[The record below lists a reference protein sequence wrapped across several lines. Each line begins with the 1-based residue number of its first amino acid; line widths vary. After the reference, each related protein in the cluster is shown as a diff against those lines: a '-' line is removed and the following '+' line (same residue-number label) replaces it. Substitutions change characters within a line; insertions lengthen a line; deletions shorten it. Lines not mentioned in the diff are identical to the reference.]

1 MMSTKKNIATLQE
14 ELVEEFSEFEDWQE
28 KYEFIIE
35 LGFDLPDFDC
45 AYKNEEHRILGC
57 QSNVWIHTTYDAEK
71 HQMVYTADSE
81 SMIVKGLISM
91 LIQVL
96 SEQPPEAILGA
107 ELHFLNDIGLDRHL
121 SSTRSSGLVSMIKEM
136 KQQAALHVHEG
147 AV

>member
-1 MMSTKKNIATLQE
+1 MSTKKNIATLQE
-14 ELVEEFSEFEDWQE
+14 ELIEEFEEFEDWQE

-57 QSNVWIHTTYDAEK
+57 QSNVWIHTTYDTEK

-107 ELHFLNDIGLDRHL
+107 ELHFLNAIGLDRHL

>member
-1 MMSTKKNIATLQE
+1 MSTKKNISSLQE
-14 ELVEEFSEFEDWQE
+14 ELIEEFSEFEDWQE

-57 QSNVWIHTTYDAEK
+57 QSNVWIHTRYNTDK
-71 HQMVYTADSE
+71 HEMVYTADSE

-96 SEQPPEAILGA
+96 SEQPPEDILVA
-107 ELHFLNDIGLDRHL
+107 DLHFLNAIGLDRHL

-136 KQQAALHVHEG
+136 KQQAALHVRKG

>member
-1 MMSTKKNIATLQE
+1 MSTKKNIATLQE